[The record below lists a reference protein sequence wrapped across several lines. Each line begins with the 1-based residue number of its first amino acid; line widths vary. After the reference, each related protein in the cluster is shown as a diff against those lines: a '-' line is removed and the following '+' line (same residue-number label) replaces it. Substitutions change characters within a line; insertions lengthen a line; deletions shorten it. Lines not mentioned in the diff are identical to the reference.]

1 MNLFIFFSLFFLL
14 FSIRVPV
21 SFSMI
26 CASLVY
32 MIITPGPLTPVYV
45 IPMQILSNMENQFT
59 IIAIPLFIFMANIM
73 NTGRVT
79 DIIFKFANVLVGHKK
94 GGLAHVNVVA
104 SLIFSGMTGSAIAD
118 ASGLG
123 VLEIAEMKKAGY
135 SDGFSCAVTAASAT
149 IGPIFPPSMPMIFYS
164 LISGAS
170 IGALFMGGVIPG
182 ALMAIMLMIYVA
194 YISKKRNYPTS
205 KKIFLRDKIIVFIKS
220 FPALFTIVIILG
232 GIYSGVVT
240 TIEAGAVGSLYAL
253 IISFVFY
260 KSLSKEE
267 LIKCL
272 IETVKMTAS
281 ISLIICSAF
290 AFSYILASEGIPK
303 LFANFVLN
311 FTTNS
316 FVLLAA
322 INIIFLLLGMFLDVN
337 TILVV
342 FLPIVIPLIKMLGI
356 DLVHFGVLIIVN
368 IMIGMSTPPYGILLF
383 ITSEI
388 AETPIHKIIKEI
400 YPMVIVMIIELLLI
414 TYIPQLVLF
423 IPSHL

>member
-59 IIAIPLFIFMANIM
+59 LIAIPLFIFMANIM

-94 GGLAHVNVVA
+94 GGLALVNVVA

-135 SDGFSCAVTAASAT
+135 SDGFSCAVTGASAT

-182 ALMAIMLMIYVA
+182 ILMAIMLMIYVT

-205 KKIFLRDKIIVFIKS
+205 KKIFLRDGIIVFIKS
-220 FPALFTIVIILG
+220 FPALFTMVIILG

-240 TIEAGAVGSLYAL
+240 TVEAGAVGSLYAL

-260 KSLSKEE
+260 KSLTKEG

-303 LFANFVLN
+303 LFANFILN

-342 FLPIVIPLIKMLGI
+342 FLPIVLPLIKMLGI

-400 YPMVIVMIIELLLI
+400 YPMVIMMIIELILI